1 MHPSTSLVFRGNA
14 NRLAF
19 AMRVDLSLQRKM
31 RKDEQEVVRGE
42 VLENRRF
49 LSVDAENVFDT
60 FDLS

>member
-19 AMRVDLSLQRKM
+19 AMGVDLSLQRKM

-60 FDLS
+60 FDLP